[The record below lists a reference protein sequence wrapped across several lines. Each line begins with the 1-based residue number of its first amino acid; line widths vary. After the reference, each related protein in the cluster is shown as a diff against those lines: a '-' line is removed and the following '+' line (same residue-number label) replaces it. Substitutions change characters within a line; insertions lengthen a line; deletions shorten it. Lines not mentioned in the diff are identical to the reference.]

1 MSDVHATAG
10 MLTFVATAL
19 FLFSAAIAAVLDRW
33 HEGARILAGV
43 VLGAIVVQS
52 GVGLVVL
59 VGGEEPREGLHML
72 YAVGLVAVIPLA
84 LTFASEAPR
93 RSRSAVMAVAGLAA
107 LLLAW
112 RLLVTG

>member
-10 MLTFVATAL
+10 MLTLAATAL
-19 FLFSAAIAAVLDRW
+19 FLLSAAIAAVLDRW

-52 GVGLVVL
+52 GIGLLVL
-59 VGGEEPREGLHML
+59 IGGEEPQEGLHVL

-84 LTFASEAPR
+84 LTFGSEAPR
-93 RSRSAVMAVAGLAA
+93 RSRSAVLAVAGTAA

>member
-1 MSDVHATAG
+1 MTDLHATVG
-10 MLTFVATAL
+10 MLTFGATAL
-19 FLFSAAIAAVLDRW
+19 FLFSAAIAAILDRW

-43 VLGAIVVQS
+43 VLGAFVVQS
-52 GVGLVVL
+52 GIGLVVL
-59 VGGEEPREGLHML
+59 IGGEEPQEGLHIL
-72 YAVGLVAVIPLA
+72 YAVGLVAVLPLA

-93 RSRSAVMAVAGLAA
+93 RSRSAVLAVAGVAA

>member
-1 MSDVHATAG
+1 MPDLHAAAG
-10 MLTFVATAL
+10 MFTFGATAL
-19 FLFSAAIAAVLDRW
+19 FLFSATVAALLDRW

-43 VLGAIVVQS
+43 VLGAFVVQS
-52 GVGLVVL
+52 GIGLVVL
-59 VGGEEPREGLHML
+59 IGGEEPQEGLHIL
-72 YAVGLVAVIPLA
+72 YAVGLVAVLPLA

-93 RSRSAVMAVAGLAA
+93 RSRSAVLAIAGLAA

>member
-1 MSDVHATAG
+1 MSDLHAAAG
-10 MLTFVATAL
+10 MLTVGATAL
-19 FLFSAAIAAVLDRW
+19 FLLSAAIAALLDRW

-43 VLGAIVVQS
+43 VLGAFVVQS
-52 GVGLVVL
+52 GIGLLVL
-59 VGGEEPREGLHML
+59 IGGEEPQEGLHIL
-72 YAVGLVAVIPLA
+72 YAVGLVAVVPLA

-93 RSRSAVMAVAGLAA
+93 RTRSAVLAIAGMAA

>member
-1 MSDVHATAG
+1 MTDLHATVG
-10 MLTFVATAL
+10 MLTFGATAL
-19 FLFSAAIAAVLDRW
+19 FLFSAAVAALLDRW

-43 VLGAIVVQS
+43 VLGAFVVQS
-52 GVGLVVL
+52 GIGLAVL
-59 VGGEEPREGLHML
+59 IGGEEPQDGLHIL
-72 YAVGLVAVIPLA
+72 YAVGLVAVLPLA

-93 RSRSAVMAVAGLAA
+93 RSRSAVLAAAGVAA

>member
-10 MLTFVATAL
+10 MLAFAATAL
-19 FLFSAAIAAVLDRW
+19 FLVSAAIAAVLDRW

-43 VLGAIVVQS
+43 VLGAFVVQS
-52 GVGLVVL
+52 GIGLLLL
-59 VGGEEPREGLHML
+59 VGGEEPRDGLHVL
-72 YAVGLVAVIPLA
+72 YAVALVAVIPLA

-93 RSRSAVMAVAGLAA
+93 RSRSAVLAVAATA
-107 LLLAW
+107 SLLLAW